1 MNKSLHSAL
10 LKIYTTEDDLLLPP
24 LKRTTQCL
32 TVLASTVW
40 APETFTSINECQRVL
55 FFPQGEI
62 QHHTFAL
69 YTLPSQTPFCQTAPL
84 LPSLTQQPDVTECWW
99 EGSTSSAI
107 PPTFFSDMEGQ
118 HNKIGD
124 ITFEAA
130 LVVPVLHFLGNNL
143 CFILN

>member
-1 MNKSLHSAL
+1 MEDFSA
-10 LKIYTTEDDLLLPP
+10 TLLL
-24 LKRTTQCL
+24 
-32 TVLASTVW
+32 
-40 APETFTSINECQRVL
+40 
-55 FFPQGEI
+55 
-62 QHHTFAL
+62 HTHFHVRH
-69 YTLPSQTPFCQTAPL
+69 QFCWTAPL
-84 LPSLTQQPDVTECWW
+84 LPSVSQKPDVTECWW